1 MSAPLTLMRLK
12 PDLAAVARWALPKS
26 YLPRGVDHGY
36 ALHAALKA
44 ALGDFAPK
52 PFVLRDNAKGSVPE
66 ILGYTTA
73 SPDTLLEAATLPGV
87 NDEAASSALGV
98 SGLVARA
105 MPDNW
110 SAGRKLSF
118 ELRARPIVRS
128 RAHPRTGKSDEVDIA
143 AWEAERAR
151 PAIPEAKADIYLRW
165 VAAQFSENDAASRCV
180 CELAALRQTR
190 VVRRRSNGA
199 NGGGRVGSIISGP
212 DILVRG
218 LIEVGNPDAFAALI
232 ARGVGRHRAFGF
244 GCVLLAP
251 PGAL

>member
-1 MSAPLTLMRLK
+1 MSAPLTLVRLK
-12 PDLAAVARWALPKS
+12 PDLAALARWALPKS

-66 ILGYTTA
+66 ILGYSA
-73 SPDTLLEAATLPGV
+73 AAPDALLEAAALPGV
-87 NDEAASSALGV
+87 NDEEAASALRV

-105 MPDNW
+105 MPENW
-110 SAGRKLSF
+110 SAGRRYSF

-128 RAHPRTGKSDEVDIA
+128 RAHPKTGKSDEVDIA
-143 AWEAERAR
+143 AWEAERTR

-165 VAAQFSENDAASRCV
+165 ISAQFSENGAASRCV
-180 CELAALRQTR
+180 CELAALHQTR
-190 VVRRRSNGA
+190 VVRRAQNGA
-199 NGGGRVGSIISGP
+199 DGGGRIGAIISGP

-218 LIEVGNPDAFAALI
+218 LIEIGDPKAFAALI

-244 GCVLLAP
+244 GCVLLVP
-251 PGAL
+251 PGAF